1 MIQFKVG
8 PHGVGTLLGPNKN
21 FCGCRLGRYGRLCG
35 QPASVKVNWNRP
47 HDPVDYFCMD
57 CWDRG
62 ARLDGD
68 PTVAELRRREQEQS
82 T

>member
-8 PHGVGTLLGPNKN
+8 RHGVGTLLGPNRN
-21 FCGCRLGRYGRLCG
+21 FCCCRLGRYGRLCG
-35 QPASVKVNWNRP
+35 QPASVKVYWGYRGP
-47 HDPVDYFCMD
+47 GIDYFCMD
-57 CWDRG
+57 CWDR
-62 ARLDGD
+62 ARRDGE